1 MIDLGSMTDK
11 FSESG
16 QKVVRCAIDVSKSRD
31 HNFLSV
37 LHVFT
42 ALGDVES
49 ILFAE
54 AMRTAGVDPD
64 SVVRLLDQE
73 LSESP
78 RHDGRKM
85 GIPEA
90 TRDLFNNALK
100 RARKHGRRQIESYDL
115 LAALFIDR
123 NGRPAEILR
132 RLGVDLPLAVDAIS
146 QAARTREQQTRDAQ
160 PRHIPQTQR
169 VHARKE
175 QTSSFTFSKH
185 TPVIKFS
192 ELTTETLRF
201 IVRIEE
207 KGVSPNLWD
216 KTDLSLTEQER
227 QGVESIVSS
236 IQNKPVV
243 LMNEATTWSR
253 AIYPLLV
260 LAEQG
265 GLEAWSQA
273 PLKAEYPGFGLN
285 GTADGVV
292 GHNISGVTK
301 SFCLI
306 VVAAKQGPEAQG
318 PLIHLYGAMLAA
330 ARLNWE
336 RDNRVP
342 QEIFGC
348 YTVADSWTFMRGLV
362 SDIEADRPTMT
373 VFSSREYAE
382 KVEAETILRVLKS
395 ITGKCAQ
402 RVADAA

>member
-11 FSESG
+11 FSETG
-16 QKVVRCAIDVSKSRD
+16 QKVVRRAIDVSKLRD

-42 ALGDVES
+42 ALSEVERD
-49 ILFAE
+49 LFIE
-54 AMRTAGVDPD
+54 AMRAAGVDLE
-64 SVVRLLDQE
+64 SVARLLDQE

-78 RHDGRKM
+78 RYVGRNM
-85 GIPEA
+85 GIPEP
-90 TRDLFNNALK
+90 TRDLFNNALR

-115 LAALFIDR
+115 FAALFNDR
-123 NGRPAEILR
+123 NGGPAEILR
-132 RLGVDLPLAVDAIS
+132 RLGVDLALAADAIS
-146 QAARTREQQTRDAQ
+146 QAVRTREQQTFGPQ
-160 PRHIPQTQR
+160 LRHIPKIQR
-169 VHARKE
+169 IHAPKE
-175 QTSSFTFSKH
+175 QTSSVTFSKH
-185 TPVIKFS
+185 TPIIKFS
-192 ELTTETLRF
+192 DLTAENLRL

-207 KGVSPNLWD
+207 KGVTPDLWD
-216 KTDLSLTEQER
+216 KKVVSLTEQER

-265 GLEAWSQA
+265 RLEAWSQA
-273 PLKAEYPGFGLN
+273 PLKAEYPEFGLN

-292 GHNISGVTK
+292 GQNISGVTK

-318 PLIHLYGAMLAA
+318 PLIQLYGTMLAA

-336 RDNRVP
+336 LDKRVP

-348 YTVADSWTFMRGLV
+348 YTVADNWTFMRGLV

-373 VFSSREYAE
+373 VASSREYAE

-402 RVADAA
+402 GVADAA